1 MLPCTQ
7 QALHFRRISIGCF
20 RCGLLQLVKC
30 STICSKGWTQRL
42 TLFSTSAGWVEKHNE
57 QECVVCPYHGW
68 AFDSKGVCQHVPAA
82 ENMADRPKQSIT
94 EAYSVV
100 EKVGSFMT
108 LRSGP
113 SSVLQVS
120 ASIGLLQGNG

>member
-1 MLPCTQ
+1 MWTTPFGSRDGATPSA
-7 QALHFRRISIGCF
+7 AL
-20 RCGLLQLVKC
+20 LDLVTHLVC
-30 STICSKGWTQRL
+30 VC
-42 TLFSTSAGWVEKHNE
+42 AGWVEKHND

-100 EKVGSFMT
+100 EKVGT
-108 LRSGP
+108 
-113 SSVLQVS
+113 
-120 ASIGLLQGNG
+120 